1 MDELSTTGATGSS
14 KKGSLKK
21 GESVIKILE
30 KLLLSFI
37 KNMEKTDWKYGLY
50 LKPS

>member
-1 MDELSTTGATGSS
+1 MSYQLLEQQVLQKRFS
-14 KKGSLKK
+14 KK

-50 LKPS
+50 LKPN